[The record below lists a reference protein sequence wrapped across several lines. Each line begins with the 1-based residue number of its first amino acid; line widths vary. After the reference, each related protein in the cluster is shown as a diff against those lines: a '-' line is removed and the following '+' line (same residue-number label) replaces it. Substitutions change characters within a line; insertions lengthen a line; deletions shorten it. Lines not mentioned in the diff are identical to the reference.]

1 MKNIYEGFN
10 AYKLYLAVKN
20 HFTTNYDFFKYNGKV
35 NAKEDSFLKRRDKFF
50 FAKLQRKYNNDQL
63 RDLFVSNFADG
74 EDFWIG
80 NVLTQ
85 KAESVYTEWK
95 ARQMKLS
102 YILEQDLKF
111 LLDYYNERNLDFNSL
126 FVMENGHPILLQ
138 CVLRNDIYV
147 ETMIIIDRVLNYS
160 RKWNKVLDDPV
171 WTEFKKRMDK
181 YSPFVLFEAEKG
193 KKILRKVFVK

>member
-10 AYKLYLAVKN
+10 AYKLYLAVRN
-20 HFTTNYDFFKYNGKV
+20 HFTTSYDFFKYNGKV
-35 NAKEDSFLKRRDKFF
+35 NAKENSFLKRRDKFF
-50 FAKLQRKYNNDQL
+50 FAKLQRKYNKDQL

-95 ARQMKLS
+95 ARQMKMS
-102 YILEQDLKF
+102 YIFEQDLKF
-111 LLDYYNERNLDFNSL
+111 LFDYYNERNLDFNSL

-147 ETMIIIDRVLNYS
+147 ETMVIIDRVLNYS

-181 YSPFVLFEAEKG
+181 YSPFVLFEADKG
-193 KKILRKVFVK
+193 KKILKKVFVK

>member
-20 HFTTNYDFFKYNGKV
+20 HFTTSYDFFKYNGKV

-102 YILEQDLKF
+102 YIFEQDLKF
-111 LLDYYNERNLDFNSL
+111 LYDYYKDRNLDFNSL

-147 ETMIIIDRVLNYS
+147 ETMVIIDRVLNYS

-181 YSPFVLFEAEKG
+181 YSPFVLFEADKG
-193 KKILRKVFVK
+193 KKILKKVFVK

>member
-50 FAKLQRKYNNDQL
+50 FAKLQRKYKNDQL

-160 RKWNKVLDDPV
+160 RRWNKVLDDPV

>member
-102 YILEQDLKF
+102 YISEQDLRF

-160 RKWNKVLDDPV
+160 RRWNKVLDDPV

>member
-102 YILEQDLKF
+102 YILEQDLEF

-160 RKWNKVLDDPV
+160 RRWNKVLDDPV

>member
-85 KAESVYTEWK
+85 KGESVYTEWK

-160 RKWNKVLDDPV
+160 RRWNKVLDDPV

>member
-85 KAESVYTEWK
+85 KAESVYKDWK
-95 ARQMKLS
+95 ARQMKMS
-102 YILEQDLKF
+102 YIFEQDLKF
-111 LLDYYNERNLDFNSL
+111 LYDYYKDKNLDFNSL

-160 RKWNKVLDDPV
+160 RRWNKVLDDPV

>member
-1 MKNIYEGFN
+1 MKNLYEGFN

-160 RKWNKVLDDPV
+160 RRWNKVLDDPV

>member
-20 HFTTNYDFFKYNGKV
+20 HFTTSYDFFKYNGKV

-102 YILEQDLKF
+102 YIFEQDLKF
-111 LLDYYNERNLDFNSL
+111 LYDYYKDRNLDFNSL

-147 ETMIIIDRVLNYS
+147 ETMVIIDRVLNYS

-181 YSPFVLFEAEKG
+181 YSPFVLFEADKG

>member
-111 LLDYYNERNLDFNSL
+111 LLDYYNERNLDFNSF

-160 RKWNKVLDDPV
+160 RRWNKVLDDPV

>member
-85 KAESVYTEWK
+85 KAESVYKDWK
-95 ARQMKLS
+95 ARQMKMS
-102 YILEQDLKF
+102 YIFEQDLKF
-111 LLDYYNERNLDFNSL
+111 LYDYYKDKNLDFNSL

-138 CVLRNDIYV
+138 CILRNDIYV

-160 RKWNKVLDDPV
+160 RRWNKVLDDPV

>member
-20 HFTTNYDFFKYNGKV
+20 HFTTSYDFFKYNGKV

-102 YILEQDLKF
+102 YIFEQDLKF
-111 LLDYYNERNLDFNSL
+111 LYDYYNERNLDFNSL

-147 ETMIIIDRVLNYS
+147 ETMVIIDRVLNYS

-181 YSPFVLFEAEKG
+181 YSPFVLFEADKG

>member
-20 HFTTNYDFFKYNGKV
+20 HFTTSYDYFKYNGKV
-35 NAKEDSFLKRRDKFF
+35 NAKEESFLKRKDKFF

-85 KAESVYTEWK
+85 KAEGVYNEWK
-95 ARQMKLS
+95 SRQIKLS
-102 YILEQDLKF
+102 YIFEQDLKF
-111 LLDYYNERNLDFNSL
+111 LKDYYSERNLDFNSL
-126 FVMENGHPILLQ
+126 FVMEDGHPILLQ
-138 CVLRNDIYV
+138 CVLRNDIFV
-147 ETMIIIDRVLNYS
+147 ETMIIIDKTLNYS
-160 RKWNKVLDDPV
+160 KKWNKVLDDPV

-181 YSPFVLFEAEKG
+181 YSPFINFDNEKG
-193 KKILRKVFVK
+193 KNILRKVFV

>member
-20 HFTTNYDFFKYNGKV
+20 HFTTSYDFFKYNGKV

-102 YILEQDLKF
+102 YIFEQDLKF
-111 LLDYYNERNLDFNSL
+111 LYDYYNERNLDFNSL

-147 ETMIIIDRVLNYS
+147 ETMVIIDRVLNYS

-181 YSPFVLFEAEKG
+181 YSPFVLFEADKG
-193 KKILRKVFVK
+193 KKILKKVFVK

>member
-111 LLDYYNERNLDFNSL
+111 LLDYYSERNLDFNSL
-126 FVMENGHPILLQ
+126 FVMENGHPILLE

-147 ETMIIIDRVLNYS
+147 ETMIIIDLS
-160 RKWNKVLDDPV
+160 L
-171 WTEFKKRMDK
+171 
-181 YSPFVLFEAEKG
+181 
-193 KKILRKVFVK
+193 IHI

>member
-111 LLDYYNERNLDFNSL
+111 LLDYYSERNLDFNSL
-126 FVMENGHPILLQ
+126 FVMENGHPILLE

-160 RKWNKVLDDPV
+160 RRWNKVLDDPV

>member
-160 RKWNKVLDDPV
+160 RRWNKVLDDPV

-193 KKILRKVFVK
+193 KKIIRKVFVK

>member
-20 HFTTNYDFFKYNGKV
+20 HFTTSYDFFKYNGKV
-35 NAKEDSFLKRRDKFF
+35 NAKENSFLKRRDKFF

-102 YILEQDLKF
+102 YIFEQDLKF
-111 LLDYYNERNLDFNSL
+111 LYDYYNERNLDFNSL

-147 ETMIIIDRVLNYS
+147 ETMVIIDRVLNYS

-181 YSPFVLFEAEKG
+181 YSPFVLFEADKG
-193 KKILRKVFVK
+193 KKILKKVFVK

>member
-95 ARQMKLS
+95 ARQMKMS
-102 YILEQDLKF
+102 YIFEQDLKF
-111 LLDYYNERNLDFNSL
+111 LHDYYNERNLDFNSL

-147 ETMIIIDRVLNYS
+147 ETMVIIDRVLNYS

-181 YSPFVLFEAEKG
+181 YSPFVLFEADKG
-193 KKILRKVFVK
+193 KKILKKVFVK

>member
-1 MKNIYEGFN
+1 M
-10 AYKLYLAVKN
+10 
-20 HFTTNYDFFKYNGKV
+20 
-35 NAKEDSFLKRRDKFF
+35 
-50 FAKLQRKYNNDQL
+50 
-63 RDLFVSNFADG
+63 
-74 EDFWIG
+74 
-80 NVLTQ
+80 LTQ

-102 YILEQDLKF
+102 YILEQDLRF

-160 RKWNKVLDDPV
+160 RRWNKVLDDPV

>member
-20 HFTTNYDFFKYNGKV
+20 HFTTSYDFFKYNGKV
-35 NAKEDSFLKRRDKFF
+35 NAKEDSFLKRKDKFF

-95 ARQMKLS
+95 ARQMKMS
-102 YILEQDLKF
+102 YIFEQDLKF
-111 LLDYYNERNLDFNSL
+111 LYDYYNERNLDFNSL

-147 ETMIIIDRVLNYS
+147 ETMVIIDRVLNYS

-181 YSPFVLFEAEKG
+181 YSPFVLFEADKG
-193 KKILRKVFVK
+193 KKILKKVFVK

>member
-20 HFTTNYDFFKYNGKV
+20 HFTTSYDFFKYNGKV

-102 YILEQDLKF
+102 YIFEQDLKF
-111 LLDYYNERNLDFNSL
+111 LYDYYNERNLDFNSL

-160 RKWNKVLDDPV
+160 RRWNKVLDDPV

>member
-102 YILEQDLKF
+102 YILEQDLRF

-138 CVLRNDIYV
+138 CILRNDIYV

-160 RKWNKVLDDPV
+160 RRWNKVLDDPV

>member
-20 HFTTNYDFFKYNGKV
+20 HFTTSYDYFKYNGKV
-35 NAKEDSFLKRRDKFF
+35 NAKEESFLKRKDKFF

-85 KAESVYTEWK
+85 KAEAVYNEWK
-95 ARQMKLS
+95 SRQIKLS
-102 YILEQDLKF
+102 YIFEQDLKF
-111 LLDYYNERNLDFNSL
+111 LKDYYSERNLDFNSL
-126 FVMENGHPILLQ
+126 FVMEDGHPILLQ
-138 CVLRNDIYV
+138 CVLRNDIFV
-147 ETMIIIDRVLNYS
+147 ETMIIIDKTLNYS
-160 RKWNKVLDDPV
+160 KKWNKVLDDPV

-181 YSPFVLFEAEKG
+181 YSPFINFDNEKG
-193 KKILRKVFVK
+193 KNILRKVFV

>member
-20 HFTTNYDFFKYNGKV
+20 HFTTSYDFFKYNGKV
-35 NAKEDSFLKRRDKFF
+35 NAKEESFLKRKDKFF

-85 KAESVYTEWK
+85 KAEAVYNEWK
-95 ARQMKLS
+95 ARQIKLS
-102 YILEQDLKF
+102 YIFEQDLKF
-111 LLDYYNERNLDFNSL
+111 LKDYYSERNLDFNSL
-126 FVMENGHPILLQ
+126 FVMEDGHPILLQ
-138 CVLRNDIYV
+138 CVLRNDIFV
-147 ETMIIIDRVLNYS
+147 ETMIIIDKTLNYS
-160 RKWNKVLDDPV
+160 KKWNKVLDDPV

-181 YSPFVLFEAEKG
+181 YSPFINFDNEKG
-193 KKILRKVFVK
+193 KNILRKVFV

>member
-20 HFTTNYDFFKYNGKV
+20 HFTTSYDFFKYNGKV
-35 NAKEDSFLKRRDKFF
+35 NAKENSFLKRRDKFF

-160 RKWNKVLDDPV
+160 RRWNKVLDDPV

>member
-95 ARQMKLS
+95 ARQMKMS
-102 YILEQDLKF
+102 YIFEQDLKF
-111 LLDYYNERNLDFNSL
+111 LYDYYNERNLDFNSL

-147 ETMIIIDRVLNYS
+147 ETMVIIDRVLNYS

-181 YSPFVLFEAEKG
+181 YSPFVLFEADKG
-193 KKILRKVFVK
+193 KKILKKVFVK

>member
-20 HFTTNYDFFKYNGKV
+20 HFTTSYDFFKYNGKV

-102 YILEQDLKF
+102 YIFEQDLKF

-147 ETMIIIDRVLNYS
+147 ETMVIIDRVLNYS

-181 YSPFVLFEAEKG
+181 YSPFVLFEADKG

>member
-20 HFTTNYDFFKYNGKV
+20 HFTTSYDFFKYNGKV
-35 NAKEDSFLKRRDKFF
+35 NAKEESFLKRRDKFF
-50 FAKLQRKYNNDQL
+50 FAKLQRKYNDDQL

-85 KAESVYTEWK
+85 KAEKVYSDWK
-95 ARQMKLS
+95 ARQIKLS
-102 YILEQDLKF
+102 YIFEQDLRF
-111 LLDYYNERNLDFNSL
+111 LFDYYKERDLDFNSL

-138 CVLRNDIYV
+138 CVLRNDIFV
-147 ETMIIIDRVLNYS
+147 ETMIIIDRILNYS
-160 RKWNKVLDDPV
+160 KRWNKILDDPV
-171 WTEFKKRMDK
+171 WSEFKKRMDK
-181 YSPFVLFEAEKG
+181 YSPFVIFDDKKG
-193 KKILRKVFVK
+193 KTILRKVFVK

>member
-102 YILEQDLKF
+102 YIFEQDLKF
-111 LLDYYNERNLDFNSL
+111 LYDYYNERNLDFNSL

-147 ETMIIIDRVLNYS
+147 ETMVIIDRVLNYS

>member
-35 NAKEDSFLKRRDKFF
+35 NAKEDSFLKRKDKFF
-50 FAKLQRKYNNDQL
+50 FAKLQRKYDKDQL

-160 RKWNKVLDDPV
+160 RRWNKVLDDPV